1 MSETAT
7 TARYELLD
15 SKDHAPTDEEEGEEE
30 DDSNETSLTAISW
43 ILGIHFFASALTV
56 TALPSLLI
64 EILNGIVTFFT
75 FLTVIFPHVCLDENR
90 TKIYLSIACPLIA
103 SYMEWGSFFYL
114 GDHADAAKWNGW
126 LNGGRALLNLLFI
139 PFLGAISDVLGR
151 KVRRET

>member
-30 DDSNETSLTAISW
+30 DDSKETSLTAVSW

-64 EILNGIVTFFT
+64 EILNGIVTNMYILEATLSLPFIDHFKARHLFSHHPPY
-75 FLTVIFPHVCLDENR
+75 FL
-90 TKIYLSIACPLIA
+90 PLYY
-103 SYMEWGSFFYL
+103 STYYSFF
-114 GDHADAAKWNGW
+114 
-126 LNGGRALLNLLFI
+126 
-139 PFLGAISDVLGR
+139 
-151 KVRRET
+151 E